1 MAENY
6 QSLSANSDFEVQ
18 VRAATVY
25 AAHEASMFLGGQT
38 IPVVNAP
45 NGLVKIPVLSGGAA
59 RTLGV
64 AGFTDGSTGT
74 DYEDVNVDQITT
86 SGSVD
91 IVCDLIASR
100 TVVRDLGAIDA
111 TEIGRQ
117 LGNKVAAQFDSNVG
131 DLLATLTNYDET
143 TTGTGAATVLEM
155 TDIFGAIGAIRA
167 TGEMGP
173 LFGFV
178 SANKYG
184 VMMDL
189 IGSTAF
195 AGGDWQGAALQS
207 GALGSIAGVNFF
219 VTSHLTSGV
228 AILGGDAMR
237 IAMQKNVDVEVARRA
252 EAVGQDVVASLHAK
266 AAIVDTTRGRFI
278 NLAS

>member
-131 DLLATLTNYDET
+131 DLLATLTNYAEASAT
-143 TTGTGAATVLEM
+143 TLTIE
-155 TDIFGAIGAIRA
+155 DIYGAIGAIRA
-167 TGEMGP
+167 TGEMGA

-178 SANKYG
+178 SADKYG
-184 VMMDL
+184 TMMSE

-207 GALGSIAGVNFF
+207 GSLGSIAGCNFF
-219 VTSHLTSGV
+219 VTSHLTNGV